1 MILKWVNDMKNYNF
15 VKREISL
22 NLTDLIN
29 GAFAGGSDKFLCA
42 NHWFDRRYYD

>member
-22 NLTDLIN
+22 NLTD
-29 GAFAGGSDKFLCA
+29 GAFAGGSDEFLCA